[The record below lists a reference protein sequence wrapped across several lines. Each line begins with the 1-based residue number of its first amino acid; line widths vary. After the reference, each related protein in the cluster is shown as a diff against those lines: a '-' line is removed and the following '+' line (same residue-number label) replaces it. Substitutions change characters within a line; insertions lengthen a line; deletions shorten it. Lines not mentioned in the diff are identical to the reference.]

1 MKIKLLKKAINSIL
15 RKFGFTIVN
24 VNRFEVQD
32 ATPKTFFE
40 KANLLD
46 GFYNFLKNQQYEPIT
61 IYDIGANKGSW
72 TAGCLEFFP
81 DTTYYLFEPQINL
94 KKDIDTLFLNKKNIQ
109 LFSVGVGNANGE
121 LLFTI
126 RERDDSC
133 TFILSESEA
142 KQQGLKQIK
151 VPIVQLDSFVVE
163 NKLMPPS
170 ILKIDAEGFDIE
182 VLQGA
187 KKLMQNAEIIMIEVG
202 VVNKIFKNSALNVMK
217 YLDEAGF
224 RFFDI
229 TDLNR
234 PFENKALWLCEFVF
248 IKKNGVLDKDYLNK

>member
-1 MKIKLLKKAINSIL
+1 MKFFKKALNSML

-24 VNRFEVQD
+24 INRFNVLDTTQ
-32 ATPKTFFE
+32 KVFFE
-40 KANLLD
+40 KSDLLD
-46 GFYNFLKNQQYEPIT
+46 GFYNLLKNQQYEPIT

-72 TAGCLEFFP
+72 TNDCLRFFP
-81 DTTYYLFEPQINL
+81 DATYYLFEPQINL
-94 KKDIDTLFLNKKNIQ
+94 KKEINALLSKKNNVHV
-109 LFSVGVGNANGE
+109 FSVGVGNANGE

-142 KQQGLKQIK
+142 KQQGLAQVK
-151 VPIVQLDSFVVE
+151 VPIVQLDSFAVE

-182 VLQGA
+182 VLEGA
-187 KKLMQNAEIIMIEVG
+187 KKLIKNAEIIMIEVG

-234 PFENKALWLCEFVF
+234 PFENRALWLCEFVF
-248 IKKNGVLDKDYLNK
+248 IKKNGVLDKDYLSK